1 VVSFGAEREEARRY
15 IDELRIRA
23 TSPDVEVE
31 TLSGGN
37 QQKVVLARWS
47 CSRARVLILDDP
59 TRGIDV
65 GAKEEVF
72 ALVRRLAGN
81 GAGILFLTSEI
92 REAKALADRVLVMAD
107 GAIVDSVD
115 PRTSEEEI
123 MAMAG
128 GARV

>member
-1 VVSFGAEREEARRY
+1 
-15 IDELRIRA
+15 
-23 TSPDVEVE
+23 
-31 TLSGGN
+31 
-37 QQKVVLARWS
+37 
-47 CSRARVLILDDP
+47 
-59 TRGIDV
+59 
-65 GAKEEVF
+65 
-72 ALVRRLAGN
+72 VRRLAGN